1 MNAIFKKENVYVA
14 IKSKDTRED
23 IQCEEMDT
31 LIFATH
37 YEYEKQKVYLYGG
50 RVYLENYG
58 YNGLDIKISIDGIP
72 IREISYNNKDSFFFA
87 QVAMTVSKATA
98 FLNQI
103 ENLGIDSFLDNYKS
117 QLQEFKKDLEAQ
129 AEKIEQEQSI
139 QFNEDKSTFLVSLR
153 RFINELSCIIF
164 CLLINMNAGLDNQFY
179 TDAYNEIINLYF

>member
-14 IKSKDTRED
+14 IIGNNLRDEINLNEVNSFIYDYTTKDD
-23 IQCEEMDT
+23 
-31 LIFATH
+31 
-37 YEYEKQKVYLYGG
+37 VYLYGG
-50 RVYLENYG
+50 RVHLHYATDETCAHLEV
-58 YNGLDIKISIDGIP
+58 DGIP
-72 IREISYNNKDSFFFA
+72 VQEVCPPKTGFSINSAISL
-87 QVAMTVSKATA
+87 SKATA

-103 ENLGIDSFLDNYKS
+103 ENLGIDSFLENYKS

-129 AEKIEQEQSI
+129 AEKIEREQSM
-139 QFNEDKSTFLVSLR
+139 QFDEDKSTFLVSLR

>member
-14 IKSKDTRED
+14 IKGKDTRED

-72 IREISYNNKDSFFFA
+72 IREISYNNKDS
-87 QVAMTVSKATA
+87 
-98 FLNQI
+98 I

>member
-1 MNAIFKKENVYVA
+1 MNAIFKKENVFIV
-14 IKSKDTRED
+14 IKDKDLRNEINGD
-23 IQCEEMDT
+23 EIDS
-31 LIFATH
+31 LI
-37 YEYEKQKVYLYGG
+37 YDYDNKYDVCLYGG
-50 RVYLENYG
+50 RVHLHYG
-58 YNGLDIKISIDGIP
+58 SKNEFVKLKVDGFSIQ
-72 IREISYNNKDSFFFA
+72 EVYYKDSVFSVGKEFDLC
-87 QVAMTVSKATA
+87 KAAA
-98 FLNQI
+98 FLNQM
-103 ENLGIDSFLDNYKS
+103 ENLGVDSFLENYKS

>member
-14 IKSKDTRED
+14 IKGKDTRED

-58 YNGLDIKISIDGIP
+58 YNGLDVKIFIDGIP
-72 IREISYNNKDSFFFA
+72 IREIGYNKEPFFFF
-87 QVAMTVSKATA
+87 QIAMTVGKATA

-103 ENLGIDSFLDNYKS
+103 ENLGIDSFLENYKN

-129 AEKIEQEQSI
+129 AEKIEQEQSA
-139 QFNEDKSTFLVSLR
+139 QLDEDKSTFLVSLR